1 MNNSSRESTEGG
13 AKAILGPLTLRDT
26 LAAAGALLILV
37 GSLIPILMVGGYFS
51 NLWMLPGGFF
61 YPLITLVLPIV
72 LGGAFTWRRFAG
84 RTSLRVGSQTLD
96 QIGSVIGLLGTGYF
110 FFAVVATFTPAF
122 LVALIG
128 SLALLGA
135 TTLAPF
141 IKPFAADF
149 APGQGH
155 LLTRD
160 VLPIAAVGASSDVPA
175 AEAPA
180 SPKAKATVA
189 PVEPRVEPEA
199 AAFAAKSEPEP
210 EVAVAAVVAVLP
222 VAEVAP
228 VAEVM
233 VGQVVPV
240 GLHVEDDAELADI
253 VDAPEPGNVM
263 APNPAIARAAAAAAA
278 ASAAA
283 AEDPEP
289 VARYEWQS
297 ANDPA
302 DRTPAAVQ
310 AGTDDDVEHQAD
322 ARMEAEAVAPAAEPE
337 TAVESEPE
345 PEPEAAVVEPVE
357 SAEPAAEPV
366 DEVVAAPIPAPVED
380 APATSAHP
388 ITSGP
393 APTAAFSRID
403 LEEKL
408 AQASVEPQEPEVFG
422 ATHPGDSRPQAFWF
436 AVLETRTVYNE
447 ATGAPAFEIH
457 PGGWVLALE
466 DRGHEFVVQ
475 DSDGKLGVLRELND
489 IERG

>member
-1 MNNSSRESTEGG
+1 MNNSSVESTEGV

-26 LAAAGALLILV
+26 LAAAGALLILI

-72 LGGAFTWRRFAG
+72 LGGAFAWRRFAG

-96 QIGSVIGLLGTGYF
+96 QIGSVIGMLGTGYF

-128 SLALLGA
+128 SLALLTA

-160 VLPIAAVGASSDVPA
+160 VLRTAAAATETAAATVPA
-175 AEAPA
+175 AEAAP
-180 SPKAKATVA
+180 SPQEEATPVA
-189 PVEPRVEPEA
+189 PVAEA
-199 AAFAAKSEPEP
+199 EVVGFAPEP
-210 EVAVAAVVAVLP
+210 APEVAAVVAVLP
-222 VAEVAP
+222 VAD
-228 VAEVM
+228 VM
-233 VGQVVPV
+233 VGEVVPT

-253 VDAPEPGNVM
+253 VDAPEPGNIM

-278 ASAAA
+278 ASVAA
-283 AEDPEP
+283 AEDPKP
-289 VARYEWQS
+289 VARYEWPS
-297 ANDPA
+297 ATA
-302 DRTPAAVQ
+302 SAAKP
-310 AGTDDDVEHQAD
+310 VETEVD
-322 ARMEAEAVAPAAEPE
+322 AEAAPEAAAPAEPE
-337 TAVESEPE
+337 TVTEPE
-345 PEPEAAVVEPVE
+345 PGSLVGEPMEEPIE
-357 SAEPAAEPV
+357 EPAETAAAPV
-366 DEVVAAPIPAPVED
+366 DEVIEAPVQAPGDE

-388 ITSGP
+388 IASAP
-393 APTAAFSRID
+393 APTAAFSRIE

-408 AQASVEPQEPEVFG
+408 EQAPVVAQEPEAFG
-422 ATHPGDSRPQAFWF
+422 ATHPGDARPQAFWF

-475 DSDGKLGVLRELND
+475 DADGKLGVLRELND